1 MIVKVLSDK
10 NDSMILC
17 IWCFNTAVLSEAAH
31 FGSMDLDV
39 SQLSVQ
45 RAVPGEKCEDASP

>member
-1 MIVKVLSDK
+1 MIVKVLSNK